1 MSNDYFLKIHG
12 HSCLEVRVNET
23 AIIFDPWLVGSAYW
37 RSWWNFPEP
46 SSFETLTKSLSNCH
60 EIFIYI
66 THLHWDHFHGPT
78 LRKLQKE
85 IPKLK
90 FLISRTPERR
100 LKNDLL
106 EVLKKGT
113 NVVEINH
120 GANYI
125 INTNLSLKPF
135 LSGPILTDSAVL
147 IKKNNDF
154 ILNLNDSKQ
163 QSLMMS
169 QIINAVGDGNLK
181 VMLRSHSSANSRVC
195 LKNKDGSKMIN
206 NDKDKKSYS
215 IEFLNAASFIKPKL
229 AIPFASNMCYLHK
242 DSIKYNQHSN
252 TSDLLYKYHLSSK
265 KYSAINLQLVLP
277 GEKIDLNTFKISQ
290 NKISRNQLLS
300 NRKGEINKYRDKY
313 INKLKKAEAS
323 QENCQFSNRNA
334 INYFKDIFAK
344 LPIFIRIFSRGKI
357 AFIEKKYNN
366 QQPNYFVVDMFK
378 KKLTFNQPDINEC
391 HTIIKVS
398 PGVLNNA
405 FANRNLNSLGIS
417 KLLSIQ
423 TTSIK
428 QYNLF
433 FSLCI
438 SAEIGSL
445 PFISIKQFF
454 RSLSIWIRRWREV
467 LNYILIILSLEKIK

>member
-1 MSNDYFLKIHG
+1 MSDDYFLKIHG

-23 AIIFDPWLVGSAYW
+23 AILFDPWLIGSAYW

-46 SSFETLTKSLSNCH
+46 CSIEMLIQSLSNCR

-78 LRKLQKE
+78 LRKLQKD
-85 IPKLK
+85 IPNLK

-100 LKNDLL
+100 LKSDLL
-106 EVLKKGT
+106 KVLNKGT
-113 NVVEINH
+113 YVKEINH
-120 GANYI
+120 GVNYI
-125 INTNLSLKPF
+125 LNAHLSLKPF

-163 QSLMMS
+163 QSLMMN
-169 QIINAVGDGNLK
+169 QIINEVGDGNLK

-195 LKNKDGSKMIN
+195 LKNRDGSKKLN
-206 NDKDKKSYS
+206 NDKDKDQYS
-215 IEFLNAASFIKPKL
+215 IEFLNTASFIKPQV

-242 DSIKYNQHSN
+242 DSIQYNQHSN

-265 KYSAINLQLVLP
+265 KYNAINLQLVLP
-277 GEKIDLNTFKISQ
+277 GEKIDLNTLKISL
-290 NKISRNQLLS
+290 NSNSRNQLLS
-300 NRKGEINKYRDKY
+300 NRKEEIIKYREKY
-313 INKLKKAEAS
+313 INKLQKAEFS
-323 QENCQFSNRNA
+323 QDNCQFSQRNA
-334 INYFKDIFAK
+334 INYFKEIFSK
-344 LPIFIRIFSRGKI
+344 LPIFIRVFCRGKI
-357 AFIEKKYNN
+357 AFLEKSNN
-366 QQPNYFVVDMFK
+366 ENPNHFVVDMFR
-378 KKLTFNQPDINEC
+378 KKLTFNQPDINAC
-391 HTIIKVS
+391 HTIIRVS

-405 FANRNLNSLGIS
+405 LANKNLNSLGIS
-417 KLLSIQ
+417 KLLFIK
-423 TTSIK
+423 TSSVK
-428 QYNLF
+428 QYSYF

-454 RSLSIWIRRWREV
+454 RSLSIWIRRWREI
-467 LNYILIILSLEKIK
+467 LNYILIIFKLDKIK